1 MSASREKKR
10 RQEQLANGTVNPRTA
25 REAEQRAAEKRS
37 NMLYTL
43 LAVAFIVVAIFLV
56 VFNSG
61 IIERNKTAATI
72 DGQKYTVAQAA
83 YYYQQSYQSFLN
95 SNAGYMAQM
104 YGMLD
109 PQSSLKDQAYDSTRS
124 WADYFREEPSII

>member
-56 VFNSG
+56 VYNSG
-61 IIERNKTAATI
+61 IIERNKTAATTSSPI
-72 DGQKYTVAQAA
+72 RASSTATPATWPRCTVCW
-83 YYYQQSYQSFLN
+83 
-95 SNAGYMAQM
+95 
-104 YGMLD
+104 
-109 PQSSLKDQAYDSTRS
+109 T
-124 WADYFREEPSII
+124 PSPP